1 MKKMLQ
7 LDFLPRSTDLGL
19 LVLRLTFGFG
29 LLYLHGWSKLTNFSS
44 MRGKFPDPLGIGSP
58 ASLTLTV
65 FGEVVCMALIVLGL
79 YTRLS
84 ALVGA
89 ITMAVAFFIVHGSK
103 LSGEGSGELAAAY
116 LAVFVT
122 LFLAGAGRY
131 SLDAKLGAKV

>member
-1 MKKMLQ
+1 MKKLLH

-19 LVLRLTFGFG
+19 LLLRLTFGAG
-29 LLYLHGWSKLTNFSS
+29 LLYLHGWGKLADFGNL
-44 MRGKFPDPLGIGSP
+44 RGKFSDPLGIGSP

-89 ITMAVAFFIVHGSK
+89 ITMAVAFFIVHGGK
-103 LSGEGSGELAAAY
+103 LSGQGNGELAFTY
-116 LAVFVT
+116 LAAFAT
-122 LFLAGAGRY
+122 LFVAGAGRY